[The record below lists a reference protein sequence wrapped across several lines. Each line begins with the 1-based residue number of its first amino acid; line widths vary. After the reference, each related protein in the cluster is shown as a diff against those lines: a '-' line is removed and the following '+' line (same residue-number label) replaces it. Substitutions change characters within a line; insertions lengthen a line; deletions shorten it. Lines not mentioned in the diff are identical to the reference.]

1 MKKIFCGLSVVVAVA
16 VLATSFIRQ
25 RNAAPHSLTFM
36 SMDTAMTLTAYGP
49 AATDALEAARTRIM
63 AVEDR
68 LSTTRPEGDIGRLNR
83 ASGAQVSVSRDTAEL
98 AAFALNLSTETDGAL
113 DPTLYPIL
121 CAWGFTTGNYRVP
134 PQDELADLLS
144 VTGRD
149 KMSLRGDSL
158 QLGPGTMLDLGALG
172 KGYASDQAIGVLRDA
187 GISSA
192 IVNLGGNVQTLGL
205 RPDGTPWH
213 VGIAAPEGGLLGT
226 LEIRECAVI
235 TSGGYQRFFT
245 GPDGRTYWHIL
256 DPRTGAPARSGV
268 LSATVV
274 AESGA
279 LCDGLS
285 TSFFVMGAEKAA
297 QWYREHGGIDFLL
310 YTEDGELWLT
320 EGLEKSFTPSSRYE
334 RAKVRVIRP

>member
-25 RNAAPHSLTFM
+25 RNAAPRSLTFM

-68 LSTTRPEGDIGRLNR
+68 LSTTRSEGDIGRLNR
-83 ASGAQVSVSRDTAEL
+83 ANGAQVSVSRDTAEL
-98 AAFALNLSTETDGAL
+98 TAFALNLSAETDGAL

-134 PQDELADLLS
+134 PQDELADLLN
-144 VTGRD
+144 VTGTD
-149 KMSLRGDSL
+149 KVNLKGNRL

-187 GISSA
+187 SISSA

-205 RPDGTPWH
+205 RPDGTSWH

-245 GPDGRTYWHIL
+245 GSDGRTYWHIL

-285 TSFFVMGAEKAA
+285 TGFFVMGAEKAA